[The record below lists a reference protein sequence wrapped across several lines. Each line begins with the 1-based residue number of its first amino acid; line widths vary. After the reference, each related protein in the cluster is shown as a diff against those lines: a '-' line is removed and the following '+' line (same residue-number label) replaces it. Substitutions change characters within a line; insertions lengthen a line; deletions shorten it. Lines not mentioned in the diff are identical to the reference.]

1 MRLQEAERRRL
12 EGQGAQHPFGVAE
25 GARCRLAQQVV
36 GRAGPEGAGARGPRS
51 AAQGPDDGSGGFCLL
66 FAQSKSRSP

>member
-36 GRAGPEGAGARGPRS
+36 GRAGPEGAGVRGPRS
-51 AAQGPDDGSGGFCLL
+51 EAQGPDDGSQRFLVTFC
-66 FAQSKSRSP
+66 RV

>member
-12 EGQGAQHPFGVAE
+12 EGQGAQHPFGAAE

-36 GRAGPEGAGARGPRS
+36 GPEGAGVRGPRS
-51 AAQGPDDGSGGFCLL
+51 EAQGPDDGSQRFLVTFC
-66 FAQSKSRSP
+66 RV